1 MRGAVES
8 SGSKGPK
15 DKERRQPSSWCF
27 LETRHIV
34 LLLLVVQST
43 SIVLLMR
50 YSKTRPL
57 ESSTS
62 PPYFATAAV
71 LMAELLKLP
80 TCTIMAARTVGVGD
94 LRRLLATELPSR
106 DTLKCAIPAVAFTVQ
121 GNLLFIA
128 LANLEAPTYQVTYQC
143 KTLFTALFSWL
154 ILGRQ
159 LKQSQWLALFLL
171 VCGTILVS
179 DPWHG
184 RSKPSDGSA
193 SAQSMTTGILAVLAA
208 AILSSSSSVY
218 FEMMLK
224 KKPAVATNGE
234 RDVSLWLRNIQ
245 LGIFAMP
252 LAAIAMMMQ
261 DGAFVWQYGMLQGFD
276 SIVWIIVVLNG
287 LGGLLVAATMKYAD
301 NIAKCF
307 ATAIA
312 IVSGTILSVPIF
324 DFQLAPIFGIGA
336 TCTVIA
342 SSLYSAAPECGGAQ
356 GTTVATKVKRAS
368 DEELE
373 PLADVEGDGP
383 SEPAEPSEVT
393 IRGGAVRR

>member
-62 PPYFATAAV
+62 PPYIATAAV

-80 TCTIMAARTVGVGD
+80 TCTIVAARTVGVGD
-94 LRRLLATELPSR
+94 LRRLLATELPSQ
-106 DTLKCAIPAVAFTVQ
+106 DTLKCAVPAVAFTVQ

-184 RSKPSDGSA
+184 RSKSDNGSA

-208 AILSSSSSVY
+208 AILSVKELSRTQTHRQHVHVHVHTCVHVHVHAYVRVHAHVVHTCMWACTARSLSLARPRV
-218 FEMMLK
+218 
-224 KKPAVATNGE
+224 PAAV
-234 RDVSLWLRNIQ
+234 
-245 LGIFAMP
+245 
-252 LAAIAMMMQ
+252 
-261 DGAFVWQYGMLQGFD
+261 
-276 SIVWIIVVLNG
+276 IVI
-287 LGGLLVAATMKYAD
+287 GLLGD
-301 NIAKCF
+301 
-307 ATAIA
+307 
-312 IVSGTILSVPIF
+312 
-324 DFQLAPIFGIGA
+324 D
-336 TCTVIA
+336 
-342 SSLYSAAPECGGAQ
+342 AQ
-356 GTTVATKVKRAS
+356 ANPNPNPNPNRSHRHRSTLR
-368 DEELE
+368 
-373 PLADVEGDGP
+373 
-383 SEPAEPSEVT
+383 
-393 IRGGAVRR
+393 